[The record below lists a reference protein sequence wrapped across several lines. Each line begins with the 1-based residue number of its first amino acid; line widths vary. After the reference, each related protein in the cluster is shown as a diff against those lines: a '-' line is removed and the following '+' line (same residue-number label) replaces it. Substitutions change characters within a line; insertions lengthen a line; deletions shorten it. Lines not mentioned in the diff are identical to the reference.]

1 MTETNDALPFVPTDP
16 TAQMPLTAIDRI
28 REGSLLMA
36 VDDIYG
42 GQVYQ
47 HKDPRPNF
55 VSAFASS
62 PQMSKLM
69 ETVGFKYIYDEDGTT
84 MIDVLVPDPDRIQKA
99 ADMTGVPIHF
109 EPGGK
114 DGGSR
119 LSAERYA
126 EIVDSGHHPVG
137 TESQFYYEHDIR
149 TDHIPAIIVCGEE
162 LFTIFRTGSKYYSGK
177 AHAYDVFTSQI
188 STALMNLFAGNT
200 EEYDRIIYTLCPGIL
215 NGYQNRVPIDVNGT
229 AERLNEA
236 IMQGLQR
243 HSIEL

>member
-84 MIDVLVPDPDRIQKA
+84 MIDVLVPDPDRLQKA

-119 LSAERYA
+119 LSAER
-126 EIVDSGHHPVG
+126 
-137 TESQFYYEHDIR
+137 
-149 TDHIPAIIVCGEE
+149 
-162 LFTIFRTGSKYYSGK
+162 
-177 AHAYDVFTSQI
+177 
-188 STALMNLFAGNT
+188 
-200 EEYDRIIYTLCPGIL
+200 
-215 NGYQNRVPIDVNGT
+215 
-229 AERLNEA
+229 
-236 IMQGLQR
+236 
-243 HSIEL
+243 